1 MSSQIKIMVVDD
13 HPVVRKGI
21 VAMLET
27 EPDLKVVGECAN
39 GAEAIERVQT
49 LKPDVILMD
58 LVMPKVDGIEAIK
71 GIRQIVPNAC
81 ILVLTSFSAAD
92 KVFPSLNAG
101 AMGYLLKDSD
111 PSELIKAIH
120 QVYTGQA
127 YLNPQITRQV
137 LNMFSQ
143 PVIGH
148 EAVEEELTDREQEV
162 LKHVARGLSNAE
174 IAQILVVSEATVHS
188 LVSKILAKL
197 HLSSRTQA
205 ALYALRRGMVSL
217 DDEQVL

>member
-21 VAMLET
+21 VAMLDT
-27 EPDLKVVGECAN
+27 EPDLKVVGECCN
-39 GAEAIERVQT
+39 GEEAIQRVLT

-58 LVMPKVDGIEAIK
+58 LVMPKVDGIEAIR
-71 GIRQIVPNAC
+71 GIKQIVPNAR

-111 PSELIKAIH
+111 PAELVKAIH
-120 QVYTGQA
+120 QIYTGQA

-137 LNMFSQ
+137 LTTFNQ
-143 PVIGH
+143 PLTPRDV
-148 EAVEEELTDREQEV
+148 VEEELTDRETEV

-188 LVSKILAKL
+188 HVSKILAKL

-217 DDEQVL
+217 EEE